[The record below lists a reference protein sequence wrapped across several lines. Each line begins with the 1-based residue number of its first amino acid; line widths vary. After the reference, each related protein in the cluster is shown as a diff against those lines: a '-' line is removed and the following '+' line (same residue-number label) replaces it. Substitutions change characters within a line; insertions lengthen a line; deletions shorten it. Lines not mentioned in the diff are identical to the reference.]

1 MPVNTI
7 TVKLPKP
14 LFQKLEAEARRR
26 KTSASQVLVEAF
38 AHTQKDG
45 NGNLSPYERV
55 KDLIGSIEGPGDL
68 STNPKYL
75 KGYGRRQ
82 RLD

>member
-1 MPVNTI
+1 MHSI

-14 LFQKLEAEARRR
+14 LLQKLEAEARRR
-26 KTSASQVLVEAF
+26 RTSASNVLVEAF
-38 AHTQKDG
+38 ERTQKDG
-45 NGNLSPYERV
+45 NGRLSPYERV

-68 STNPKYL
+68 STNPKYM

>member
-1 MPVNTI
+1 MHTI

-14 LFQKLEAEARRR
+14 LYQKLEAEARRR
-26 KTSASQVLVEAF
+26 KTSTSNVLVEAF
-38 AHTQKDG
+38 ARSQKDG
-45 NGNLSPYERV
+45 NGSLSPYEQV

-68 STNPKYL
+68 STNPKHM